1 MSHTTPTIKKVIQKW
16 LTEVVIGLRLCPFAK
31 ASFQKQ
37 QIRFVV
43 STASS
48 EEALNEELINECKY
62 LDNNSDTETTLII
75 CANLLSD
82 FFDFC
87 QYLQWAESTLKQHQW
102 HGIYQIANFHP
113 DYQFANTDSND
124 PQNLTN
130 RSPYPVIHLLRET
143 SLSSVLDNFSEP
155 ESIPEKNIQTMNN
168 LSKIEKQRYFHYL
181 FNKSN

>member
-1 MSHTTPTIKKVIQKW
+1 MTKETDEIKIQVTQW
-16 LTEVVIGLRLCPFAK
+16 LQDVVIGLRLCPFAK
-31 ASFQKQ
+31 APFQKQ
-37 QIRFVV
+37 QIRLVV
-43 STASS
+43 STALT
-48 EEALNEELINECKY
+48 EEALNEELINECQY
-62 LDNNSDTETTLII
+62 LDNNSNTETTLII
-75 CANLLSD
+75 CTNLLFD

-113 DYQFANTDSND
+113 DYQFSNTDSND

-130 RSPYPVIHLLRET
+130 RSPYPIIHLLREV

-168 LSKIEKQRYFHYL
+168 LSEIEKQRYFHYL
-181 FNKSN
+181 FNQPN